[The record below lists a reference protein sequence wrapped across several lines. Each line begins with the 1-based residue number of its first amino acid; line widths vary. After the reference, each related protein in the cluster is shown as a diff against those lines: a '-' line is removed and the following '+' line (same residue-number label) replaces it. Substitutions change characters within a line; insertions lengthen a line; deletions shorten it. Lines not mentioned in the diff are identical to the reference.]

1 LPLLEGQVITM
12 EVREMSSKEIKLT
25 LENIN
30 YQIKKQQEKVFRF
43 NDNTNDQETAI
54 YKTVNSDFLKSK
66 LKLEETEQQ
75 M

>member
-1 LPLLEGQVITM
+1 MPLLEGQVITM
-12 EVREMSSKEIKLT
+12 EVREMSSKEIKLI

-30 YQIKKQQEKVFRF
+30 SQIKKQQEKVFRF